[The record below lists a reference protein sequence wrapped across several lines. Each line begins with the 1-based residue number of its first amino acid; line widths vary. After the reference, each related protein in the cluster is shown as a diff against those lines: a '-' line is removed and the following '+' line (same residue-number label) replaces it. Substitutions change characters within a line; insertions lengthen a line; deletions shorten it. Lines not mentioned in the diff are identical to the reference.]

1 MTAYY
6 NEIDPFAAAW
16 LKELIKAGHIAP
28 GEVDTRSIEDV
39 RADDLRGFTQC
50 HFFAGIGV
58 WSYALR
64 CAGWPDDRPVWTG
77 SCPCQPFSA
86 AGKRGGTADER
97 HLWPA
102 LFHLISICRPG
113 TLFGEQVAS
122 KDGLSW
128 LDTVSSDMEGQ
139 GYAFAAV
146 DIPACGF
153 GAPHIRS
160 RLYFVGESREFT
172 ERRAFSGS
180 SRRGQSNVKDNGETH
195 EGIGSELRGPA
206 RLLADTEHDGQ
217 HRQGGFEAEQIRDE
231 QDEWLP
237 VGNCEP
243 RLLADAEISGS
254 GTGLCDCR
262 PGAERGLQLA
272 DRGELG
278 DTDSPGTS
286 RLGENGGQGEAQGR
300 LRCGPCNGFWSD
312 AVWLPCRDGKARPVG
327 VEFMDNPSGPRCDGE
342 GQGPE
347 GEARD
352 EARLRGPECGCSP
365 DRGELGDTDSP
376 GPSRLGEDGGQGE
389 AQGRLR
395 CGPCNGF
402 WRDAIW
408 LPCRDGKARPVE
420 PCVEPMADGIAGDL
434 GLVRL
439 ESYPDH
445 PHKERII
452 YAPLIQK
459 GKARV
464 GRLRGYG
471 NAIVCPV
478 ATEFIRA
485 YMESKC

>member
-1 MTAYY
+1 MAAYY

-286 RLGENGGQGEAQGR
+286 RLGENGKRLSTRKRQDVSGEGGGEEGGAAMQPG
-300 LRCGPCNGFWSD
+300 GPCNGFWSN
-312 AVWLPCRDGKARPVG
+312 AVWLPCRDGKARPT
-327 VEFMDNPSGPRCDGE
+327 
-342 GQGPE
+342 Q
-347 GEARD
+347 
-352 EARLRGPECGCSP
+352 
-365 DRGELGDTDSP
+365 P
-376 GPSRLGEDGGQGE
+376 GI
-389 AQGRLR
+389 
-395 CGPCNGF
+395 F
-402 WRDAIW
+402 
-408 LPCRDGKARPVE
+408 
-420 PCVEPMADGIAGDL
+420 
-434 GLVRL
+434 
-439 ESYPDH
+439 
-445 PHKERII
+445 
-452 YAPLIQK
+452 PLAH
-459 GKARV
+459 GAAARV

-471 NAIVCPV
+471 NAICAPV
-478 ATEFIRA
+478 AEEFIRA
-485 YMESKC
+485 YMEVSHD